1 MKHRGEPDPPPRPLR
16 KRLLVVA
23 AIVVLALVAWAA
35 VTLMWQAPIAPVPP
49 LSRASFTAD
58 RIVWGEQLALIGN
71 CSGCHTARDG
81 APYAGGLPME
91 TPFGTVMGSNLTPDA
106 ETGIGLWSEA
116 AFVRAMREGIG
127 RNGQQLYPVFPYD
140 HFTRLTD
147 ADLSALYAFLMT
159 RTPVHAEEPP
169 NRMKFPFGWRRLIA
183 GWNLLFLDEEPFEAD
198 AIQGERYNR
207 GAYLVEALAHC
218 GSCHTSRNV
227 LGAAR
232 RGKEFDGAV
241 VEGWYAPPLNEDNP
255 SPVPWTVE
263 QLTQYLRTGIARDH
277 AIAAGP
283 MQSVVASLAQ
293 AREADVAAIALYVAT
308 KMGSY
313 SEARLQHALTSLRR
327 AARPLAG
334 APVPAGDAQMALG
347 AAVYASTCAGCHDLG
362 RTQSSNGALRLPLA
376 VAVYDADPRSL
387 LRIVREG
394 VIPEEGS
401 AGRWMPGFGT
411 TLTDEQLTALAAYL
425 RRTAAGMPPWPE
437 LAKAVK
443 ESHSP

>member
-1 MKHRGEPDPPPRPLR
+1 
-16 KRLLVVA
+16 
-23 AIVVLALVAWAA
+23 
-35 VTLMWQAPIAPVPP
+35 
-49 LSRASFTAD
+49 
-58 RIVWGEQLALIGN
+58 
-71 CSGCHTARDG
+71 
-81 APYAGGLPME
+81 
-91 TPFGTVMGSNLTPDA
+91 
-106 ETGIGLWSEA
+106 
-116 AFVRAMREGIG
+116 
-127 RNGQQLYPVFPYD
+127 
-140 HFTRLTD
+140 
-147 ADLSALYAFLMT
+147 
-159 RTPVHAEEPP
+159 
-169 NRMKFPFGWRRLIA
+169 
-183 GWNLLFLDEEPFEAD
+183 
-198 AIQGERYNR
+198 
-207 GAYLVEALAHC
+207 
-218 GSCHTSRNV
+218 
-227 LGAAR
+227 
-232 RGKEFDGAV
+232 
-241 VEGWYAPPLNEDNP
+241 
-255 SPVPWTVE
+255 VE

-334 APVPAGDAQMALG
+334 APLPAGDVQMALG

-401 AGRWMPGFGT
+401 AGRWMPAFGS